1 MADKS
6 HDYEQEFANL
16 MNGFAESAFE
26 MSDEDVRAE
35 IIDEGDSTDHIR
47 NVLRQAVK
55 NCRQKPLVEAQ
66 QRYDERV
73 AALQKKR
80 FSLPETVGEMREM
93 LNTILTSQPALG
105 STLLTAQNRDFENL
119 PDEDVP
125 GYLKQLLELDALDD
139 NPTSGDDQ

>member
-16 MNGFAESAFE
+16 MNGFAESVFE
-26 MSDEDVRAE
+26 MSDEEVQAE

-73 AALQKKR
+73 AAMHKKS
-80 FSLPETVGEMREM
+80 FSLPETVREMREM
-93 LNTILTSQPALG
+93 LNSILTSRPALG
-105 STLLTAQNRDFENL
+105 SALLTAQNRDFKDL

-125 GYLKQLLELDALDD
+125 GYLRQLLELGALDD

>member
-26 MSDEDVRAE
+26 MSDEEVRAE

-55 NCRQKPLVEAQ
+55 HCRQKSLVEAQ

-80 FSLPETVGEMREM
+80 FSLPETVREMREM
-93 LNTILTSQPALG
+93 LNTILTNQPALG
-105 STLLTAQNRDFENL
+105 SALLTAQNRDFKDL

-125 GYLKQLLELDALDD
+125 GYLKQLLELGALDD

>member
-26 MSDEDVRAE
+26 MSDEEVRAE

>member
-16 MNGFAESAFE
+16 KNGFADSAFE
-26 MSDEDVRAE
+26 MSDEEVRAE

>member
-26 MSDEDVRAE
+26 MSDEEVRAE

-125 GYLKQLLELDALDD
+125 GYLKQLLELGALDD

>member
-6 HDYEQEFANL
+6 HDYEQELANL
-16 MNGFAESAFE
+16 MNGLAESVFE
-26 MSDEDVRAE
+26 ISDEEVRTE
-35 IIDEGDSTDHIR
+35 INDEGDSTDHIR

-55 NCRQKPLVEAQ
+55 SCRQKPLVEAQ

-73 AALQKKR
+73 AAMHKKS
-80 FSLPETVGEMREM
+80 FSLPETVREMREM
-93 LNTILTSQPALG
+93 LNSILTSRPSLG
-105 STLLTAQNRDFENL
+105 SALLTAQNRDFKDL

-125 GYLKQLLELDALDD
+125 GYLRQLLELGALDE